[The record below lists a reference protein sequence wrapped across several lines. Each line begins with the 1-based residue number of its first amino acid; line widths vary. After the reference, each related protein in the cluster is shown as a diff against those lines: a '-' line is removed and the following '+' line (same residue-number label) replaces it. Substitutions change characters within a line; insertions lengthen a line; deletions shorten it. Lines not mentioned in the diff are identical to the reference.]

1 MEELVWKHSIQESQ
15 HCLGFGESLL
25 DDLLAT
31 TLVAQQPEPYR
42 HTEDMLSQDT
52 MLYKL
57 CIVEE
62 VDAP

>member
-1 MEELVWKHSIQESQ
+1 V
-15 HCLGFGESLL
+15 FGVSLL

-31 TLVAQQPEPYR
+31 TLVAQLPEPYR

>member
-1 MEELVWKHSIQESQ
+1 VS
-15 HCLGFGESLL
+15 GVSLH

-31 TLVAQQPEPYR
+31 ILVEQQPEPYR